1 MEQSQHKLCMSDQ
14 MMTYGHNVEVS
25 NDGSEEIEMFKKKKF
40 DLVFTDFG
48 MPVMSG
54 GEVAEK
60 VKIHIS

>member
-1 MEQSQHKLCMSDQ
+1 MSDQ